1 MRPRC
6 RLSFSPSTSHIL
18 ITKLAARR
26 YELTPGVL
34 NIAETCAASV
44 SIEDLQALS
53 TDKSEA
59 SPLSLSRKLTYGAI
73 RGSDTLRERVAAL
86 YTGGGSP
93 ALVADDILITQGA
106 IVANFLLL
114 YTLIGPQ
121 DHVIC
126 VYPTYQ
132 QLYGVPESLGA
143 EVSLWKLKKENSY
156 VPDAGELDLLVKPNT
171 KMIVLNNP
179 NNPSGATVPGSVLRS
194 VVEFARARNI
204 IVMCDEV
211 YRPLFH
217 SPRPASQQGS
227 EQEATPPSVL
237 ELGYE
242 KTIST
247 SSMSK
252 AWSLAGIR
260 IGWIASRDKAIIEA
274 IAAARD
280 YTTISVSQID
290 DQIASYALSDAVR
303 PALQRRN
310 LELART
316 NLGLLDA
323 FVRAREGTCSW
334 VRPTAGTTAFVRFA
348 GKGQPV
354 DDVAFCLDV
363 LDKTKVMFLPGS
375 KCFGH
380 GRDFRGYVRIGYVSE
395 TAVLREALTR
405 LGDYVDKNL
414 SA

>member
-1 MRPRC
+1 MLALPAQKYIN
-6 RLSFSPSTSHIL
+6 LAKSPC
-18 ITKLAARR
+18 R

-44 SIEDLQALS
+44 SVEDLQALS
-53 TDKSEA
+53 TDKSGA

-86 YTGGGSP
+86 YDS
-93 ALVADDILITQGA
+93 DDWAPLAANNIMITQGA
-106 IVANFLLL
+106 IVANFLLF

-143 EVSLWKLKKENSY
+143 EVSLWKLKKENGY
-156 VPDAGELDLLVKPNT
+156 VPDVDELGTLARPNT

-179 NNPSGATVPGSVLRS
+179 NNPTGATIPTAVLRS
-194 VVEFARARNI
+194 IVEFARARDI
-204 IVMCDEV
+204 IVLCDEV

-217 SPRPASQQGS
+217 SPSPGAE
-227 EQEATPPSVL
+227 EQLAPPSIL
-237 ELGYE
+237 QLGYDR
-242 KTIST
+242 TIST

-260 IGWIASRDKAIIEA
+260 IGWIATRDAGIVEA
-274 IAAARD
+274 VAAARD
-280 YTTISVSQID
+280 YTTISVSQVD
-290 DQIASYALSDAVR
+290 DQIASYALSEAVR
-303 PALQRRN
+303 PALLRRN
-310 LELART
+310 LALART

-323 FVRAREGTCSW
+323 FVRERAGTCSW

-348 GKGQPV
+348 DRGEPV
-354 DDVAFCLDV
+354 EDVAFCLDV
-363 LDKTKVMFLPGS
+363 LDKTKAMFLPGS

-380 GRDFRGYVRIGYVSE
+380 EKDFRGYVRIGYVSE
-395 TAVLREALTR
+395 TVVLKEALEK
-405 LGDYVDKNL
+405 LGEYVDKNL